1 MKRKAHK
8 RTLRAIC
15 VFTAL
20 LMAFQLI
27 GCGDNAEDKP
37 EETDAPVR
45 QEAIWQGESFGEI
58 ASVTDGSPV
67 YLVDYQEG
75 IEDFPDLSGE
85 DTDYIYSRYLGLYQD
100 KIYLLT
106 ICSKYEWI
114 EGEDGSTIQSIYE
127 QKYFVCTYDLN
138 TKERKSKEIPLEYY
152 PESGVVTN
160 DGEMLFFKKD
170 SNEGI
175 VEHYYAV
182 YMDLS
187 GNVDTML
194 DIYPAME
201 EFGVDPNNML
211 GYVEYDTRGYF
222 YVRDP
227 KRSRVAVIDET
238 GTLIDTMEPALERA
252 EAVAGSMKTWDGMVV
267 FEAYGIK
274 GTEKVTTL
282 FWYDNEKQGISILG
296 DIGAGGETAG
306 QRYINQHGEIYYS
319 TGSDLVRWNW
329 KTGAREKIFN
339 YSENGFDRG
348 VSWKYCITNGAGQ
361 LFLLDVSGEVSHL
374 YTFSETEPVYEG
386 AIRIADIC
394 NVQGNAFVQSCA
406 ASFSRKN
413 PLYHL
418 EYELADHDRIMNE
431 IVSGNGPE
439 LLVVNREDMETLYE
453 KGVIE
458 DLSDVLPE
466 ETKEQIYASVLEAGQ
481 IGGKQ
486 VGLAWSGSG
495 FTLYVSKDVWQKDTW
510 SVEEFVS
517 LTEEREGELDDIF
530 VGLTPWYQSPFMTF
544 RYIAMMDLKNSPFI
558 DWEKGECYFDS
569 ELFRK
574 VLELSVRYGKVV
586 ENFSVNDQDAFQNAG
601 IQELKEGRA
610 MAYAGWGPGDINL
623 FSQEMA
629 KLGDDF
635 YSVGYP
641 TGERSGSFVVT
652 DSFLVVNAKAESKD
666 VIYDFLRY
674 CFDYDTQRS
683 AATGNVRKDVMRTF
697 VVPGYSDIWPWLFD
711 TGGGN
716 GTALVGKPDG
726 SSWLEEYLECME
738 GSVPIPTK
746 SQEVYDMIKEE
757 VEYYFDGAR
766 NMDQTIDVLQRRV
779 QLYLDE
785 HNM

>member
-1 MKRKAHK
+1 MKGKAHK

-20 LMAFQLI
+20 IITFQLT
-27 GCGDNAEDKP
+27 GCGDNAGDKP
-37 EETDAPVR
+37 EETNVPVR
-45 QEAIWQGESFGEI
+45 QEALWQGESFGEI
-58 ASVTDGSPV
+58 APVTEGSPV
-67 YLVDYQEG
+67 YLVEYQEG
-75 IEDFPDLSGE
+75 IENLPDLSKE
-85 DTDYIYSRYLGLYQD
+85 DFNDANFQYLGCYQD
-100 KIYLLT
+100 KLYILANCYHSELV
-106 ICSKYEWI
+106 EQ
-114 EGEDGSTIQSIYE
+114 EDGSLITLITD
-127 QKYFVCTYDLN
+127 QKYFISTCDLN
-138 TKERKSKEIPLEYY
+138 TKERTCAEVKFDFLPLW
-152 PESGVVTN
+152 GGAVAG
-160 DGEMLFFKKD
+160 DGELVFFNQV
-170 SNEGI
+170 SNEES

-201 EFGVDPNNML
+201 EFGVDPNKML

-227 KRSRVAVIDET
+227 KRSRVAVIDKT
-238 GTLIDTMEPALERA
+238 GALIDTMELTLERA
-252 EAVAGSMKTWDGMVV
+252 EAVAGFMKTWDGTVV
-267 FEAYGIK
+267 FEATGIK

-282 FWYDNEKQGISILG
+282 FWYDDEKSGISILG
-296 DIGAGGETAG
+296 DIGSGGEVVS
-306 QRYINQHGEIYYS
+306 QRYINQYGEIYYS
-319 TGSDLVRWNW
+319 TGSNLVRWNW
-329 KTGAREKIFN
+329 KTGVREKVFN
-339 YSENGFDRG
+339 CSENGLNRG
-348 VSWKYCITNGAGQ
+348 VFSKYCITNGAGQ
-361 LFLLDVSGEVSHL
+361 LFLLDVSGEISQL
-374 YTFSETEPVYEG
+374 YTFSETEPVYEDT
-386 AIRIADIC
+386 IRIADISSLQ
-394 NVQGNAFVQSCA
+394 VDEFVQSCA

-418 EYELADHDRIMNE
+418 ECELADHDRIMNE

-458 DLSDVLPE
+458 NLSDVLSE
-466 ETKEQIYASVLEAGQ
+466 ETREQIYASVLEAGQ
-481 IGGKQ
+481 ISGKQ

-610 MAYAGWGPGDINL
+610 MAYAGWDRVIL
-623 FSQEMA
+623 I
-629 KLGDDF
+629 
-635 YSVGYP
+635 YSVRRWQSLE
-641 TGERSGSFVVT
+641 TIFT
-652 DSFLVVNAKAESKD
+652 AW
-666 VIYDFLRY
+666 VIP
-674 CFDYDTQRS
+674 Q
-683 AATGNVRKDVMRTF
+683 VRGVD
-697 VVPGYSDIWPWLFD
+697 PL
-711 TGGGN
+711 
-716 GTALVGKPDG
+716 L
-726 SSWLEEYLECME
+726 
-738 GSVPIPTK
+738 
-746 SQEVYDMIKEE
+746 
-757 VEYYFDGAR
+757 
-766 NMDQTIDVLQRRV
+766 
-779 QLYLDE
+779 
-785 HNM
+785 